1 MNIPPAEIFLA
12 VIVITFVCT
21 RIMRPKLG
29 HLLALLLSVVTWY
42 AWQSGAQDSRTQYLR
57 DMERKYNEIGAP
69 ANMHSD
75 ARLVHFFHWLRD
87 WRRLNPDAY
96 DNALAASDG
105 ILRLERDV
113 HSGLERCDDNYDV
126 ALSLYSV
133 AMNHVHSFLFSI
145 EHPVEVKRLRNALFA
160 LRSLLLSHLSV
171 ISASCSSRDT
181 SDPGARYRT
190 DIDEPAPYGGD
201 DPFSVY

>member
-1 MNIPPAEIFLA
+1 MSTPPVEILLA
-12 VIVITFVCT
+12 VLVITFVCT

-29 HLLALLLSVVTWY
+29 HLLALLLSILAWY
-42 AWQSGAQDSRTQYLR
+42 AWQSAAQDSQTQYLH

-75 ARLVHFFHWLRD
+75 ARLVQFFHWLQD

-113 HSGLERCDDNYDV
+113 LIGVQRYDDNYDV
-126 ALSLYSV
+126 ALSLYGV

-145 EHPVEVKRLRNALFA
+145 EHPVEVKRLRNALVA
-160 LRSLLLSHLSV
+160 LRTLLLSHLSL
-171 ISASCSSRDT
+171 ISRTCSTRDT
-181 SDPGARYRT
+181 MDAGARYLT
-190 DIDEPAPYGGD
+190 DVDEPAPFRGE
-201 DPFSVY
+201 DPFLVY

>member
-1 MNIPPAEIFLA
+1 MNKPPVEVLLSI
-12 VIVITFVCT
+12 VIITFVCT
-21 RIMRPKLG
+21 RIVRPKLG
-29 HLLALLLSVVTWY
+29 HLLALFLSAVTWY
-42 AWQSGAQDSRTQYLR
+42 AWQSTTQDSRNRYLQ
-57 DMERKYNEIGAP
+57 DMERKYDEIGAP

-75 ARLVHFFHWLRD
+75 ARLIQFFHWLRD

-113 HSGLERCDDNYDV
+113 QTGVSRCDDNYDV

-145 EHPVEVKRLRNALFA
+145 DNPLEVERLRNALVA
-160 LRSLLLSHLSV
+160 LRTLLLSHLSL
-171 ISASCSSRDT
+171 ISATCSSQDT
-181 SDPGARYRT
+181 SDHGARYLI
-190 DIDEPAPYGGD
+190 DVDEPAPFGGE